1 MIRLENICKYYSKNS
16 VTALNN
22 VNLNIND
29 GEMVALMGKSGSGKS
44 TLLNIIGLLD
54 YFSSGR
60 YYFNDNLIGNNKYK
74 FNEAIRKDY
83 FGFVVQ
89 NFALIPD
96 RTIYYNISLPLI
108 YRKVPKNEIRRK
120 VLALSDTLGI
130 RKLLKSYP
138 YQISGGESQRAAIA
152 RALITNPKVIL
163 ADEPTG
169 SLDNENEKNILDIF
183 SRLNSRGVTIIM
195 ATHDNTVSKSCNR
208 VIMLSDGKI
217 VGK

>member
-54 YFSSGR
+54 YFSSGM

-96 RTIYYNISLPLI
+96 RNIYYNISLPLI

-217 VGK
+217 VEK